1 MAPVDRAQRWAVL
14 GAGGMLGRDLVDVLT
29 DAGASVRAFTHAD
42 LDITEADATRRA
54 LAGADVVVNAAAW
67 TDVDAAETHESEAM
81 AVNAVGA
88 AHVARAARLAGA
100 RLVHLSTD
108 YVFDGHHA
116 APYPEDAPTAPESI
130 YGRSKAAGERA
141 VRDEAFDHLIVRT
154 AWLYGAHGRCFPR
167 TIARLAAERDRLAVV
182 HDQVGQPTWSRDL
195 AELIVRLVS
204 ARAPAGTYHGT
215 ASGRTSWFGFAR
227 QILTTTG
234 STAQLDRVPSE
245 ALPRPARRP
254 RFSVLAHDALRRA
267 GVQPIGDWA
276 DRWDVAAPSVLAG
289 IAAVP
294 GAPEAGYP
302 SSSVSR

>member
-29 DAGASVRAFTHAD
+29 DAGASVRAFTHAE

-54 LAGADVVVNAAAW
+54 VAGADVVVNAAAW
-67 TDVDAAETHESEAM
+67 TDVDTAETHAAEAM

-116 APYPEDAPTAPESI
+116 SPYPENAATAPESV
-130 YGRSKAAGERA
+130 YGRSKVAGELA
-141 VRDEAFDHLIVRT
+141 VRDEAFDHLVVRT

-167 TIARLAAERDRLAVV
+167 TIARLATERDRLAVV

-195 AELIVRLVS
+195 ADLIVRLVA

-215 ASGRTSWFGFAR
+215 ASGRTSWHGFAR
-227 QILTTTG
+227 RVLAAAG
-234 STAQLDRVPSE
+234 SSVPVDRVPS
-245 ALPRPARRP
+245 AAFPRPARRP
-254 RFSVLAHDALRRA
+254 QFSVLGHDALRRA
-267 GVQPIGDWA
+267 GVEPIGDWA

-289 IAAVP
+289 IVDVR
-294 GAPEAGYP
+294 GVREVGYP